1 MMMVVTT
8 VSLGILTLAAMLA
21 LTRLVRKGISLA
33 DRVVALDLLL
43 LIIVMGIAVGAIRSR
58 TDVFV
63 DVLVVV
69 ALLAFV
75 GTVTVARFIER
86 RGL

>member
-1 MMMVVTT
+1 MMVVTT

-33 DRVVALDLLL
+33 DRMVALDLLL

-58 TDVFV
+58 TEVFV

-69 ALLAFV
+69 SLLAFV

>member
-1 MMMVVTT
+1 MTVV
-8 VSLGILTLAAMLA
+8 VVVCLGILTLAGVVALA
-21 LTRLVRKGISLA
+21 RVVRRGVSLA

-43 LIIVMGIAVGAIRSR
+43 LIIVMGIAVASIGVD
-58 TDVFV
+58 TTVFF

-69 ALLAFV
+69 SLLGFV
-75 GTVTVARFIER
+75 GTITVARFIER